1 MDSHPVRRERKSR
14 CVQRGG
20 QWQRHDTGPDSGCL
34 TRYECM
40 RRHAYTERHAQEEFV
55 MHTFTRCL
63 CALVLGSTA
72 LSISAAGAGQFDNLL
87 NKAKQAAHG
96 GSSSGSPAGLGS
108 GLPTSDIASGIK
120 EALAKGTTNAINSL
134 GHEGGFSGNPRV
146 RIALPGKLEQA
157 GKLARKLGQGAQVD
171 AFQLSLNRAAEKAV
185 PQVADIFGNAI
196 RSMTLD
202 DARGILTGGDHAA
215 TDFFRRVAGDALTA
229 RIRPIV
235 AKATEN
241 VGVTQKY
248 KAFTASMGSGGAMGG
263 LGGALG
269 KFGGHSKGG
278 GGSPLDLDNYVTAK
292 TLDGLFAMIGQ
303 EEQSIRQNP
312 AARSTAL
319 LKTVFG
325 GH

>member
-1 MDSHPVRRERKSR
+1 MRLFVR
-14 CVQRGG
+14 CVFG
-20 QWQRHDTGPDSGCL
+20 
-34 TRYECM
+34 
-40 RRHAYTERHAQEEFV
+40 V
-55 MHTFTRCL
+55 I
-63 CALVLGSTA
+63 VGSTA
-72 LSISAAGAGQFDNLL
+72 LSLSAAGAGQFDSLL

-96 GSSSGSPAGLGS
+96 SSSSNLGS
-108 GLPTSDIASGIK
+108 NLPTSDIASGIK

-134 GHEGGFSGNPRV
+134 GREGGFSNNPSV
-146 RIALPGKLEQA
+146 RIPLPGKLEQA

-196 RSMTLD
+196 RSMTVE

-229 RIRPIV
+229 RIHPIV
-235 AKATEN
+235 ANATSS

-248 KAFTASMGSGGAMGG
+248 KAFTSSRGGGALGG
-263 LGGALG
+263 LGGALD
-269 KFGGHSKGG
+269 KFGGGKAKAD
-278 GGSPLDLDNYVTAK
+278 GSSSLDLDNYVTAK

-312 AARSTAL
+312 AARSTDL
-319 LKTVFG
+319 LKKVFG
-325 GH
+325 GN